1 MGQEDLLGSLTRAV
15 MSSPGVLIRDNVF
28 PEVYKGIL
36 FNSSNSQILFNSSN
50 SSPKPIVMKLLCLKQ
65 VWWSSLSC
73 PYPWHLFQS
82 TPVSQRA

>member
-1 MGQEDLLGSLTRAV
+1 MGQEDLLGSLTRAG
-15 MSSPGVLIRDNVF
+15 MSSPGVLIRDNVL

-36 FNSSNSQILFNSSN
+36 FNSSNSQNVP
-50 SSPKPIVMKLLCLKQ
+50 SPKPIVMKLLCLKQ